1 MAERLL
7 AKEEVASSTL
17 VFRSRNTEARQLGGL
32 FVSRHDCPVD
42 LSDLRRMRLS
52 AQLLAR
58 PAADVAT
65 TVRWMGALQAQDYQG
80 GLWAIGV
87 RSQGATRS
95 DVESAI
101 ERREIVRTWPMRGT
115 LHFIAPE
122 LVRPVLRLTAP
133 RIKQRIAARERQLG
147 IDDDV
152 LARAAKV
159 VSAQIREYG
168 PRTRP
173 ELYAAM
179 AGAGLPPDG
188 QRGIHILGQLA
199 RDLLLCFGPARG
211 KQPTFVLLDE
221 WLPPSI
227 EIPDDQ
233 AGPELARRYF
243 QSHGP
248 ATVRDFAWWSSL
260 TLADA
265 RGALD
270 ACKAGLT
277 VREIGGVEYWF
288 DPAAVVHHTEAV
300 QLLPVF
306 DELILG
312 YTGRSIVAHPD
323 HLKRLIPGSNGMF
336 LASVVDADGEIRG
349 LWRKLASKRA
359 ALTFDLFDEGLDEAL
374 LTRAATRYA
383 DFLESS
389 TPAR

>member
-52 AQLLAR
+52 AQLLAQ

-95 DVESAI
+95 EVESTI

-115 LHFIAPE
+115 LHFVALE

-133 RIKQRIAARERQLG
+133 RIKRRIAARERQLG

-159 VSAQIREYG
+159 VSARIREHG
-168 PRTRP
+168 PSTRP

-179 AGAGLPPDG
+179 AGAGLSPAG

-199 RDLLLCFGPARG
+199 RDLLLCFGPARR

-227 EIPDDQ
+227 DIPDDH

-248 ATVRDFAWWSSL
+248 ATVRDFAWWSNL
-260 TLADA
+260 TLAEA
-265 RGALD
+265 RRAASSTGSTPRPWSTTPRPSNFFPCSTNSSLA
-270 ACKAGLT
+270 T
-277 VREIGGVEYWF
+277 
-288 DPAAVVHHTEAV
+288 PAAPR
-300 QLLPVF
+300 L
-306 DELILG
+306 
-312 YTGRSIVAHPD
+312 HPPT
-323 HLKRLIPGSNGMF
+323 I
-336 LASVVDADGEIRG
+336 
-349 LWRKLASKRA
+349 
-359 ALTFDLFDEGLDEAL
+359 
-374 LTRAATRYA
+374 
-383 DFLESS
+383 
-389 TPAR
+389 

>member
-1 MAERLL
+1 M
-7 AKEEVASSTL
+7 
-17 VFRSRNTEARQLGGL
+17 
-32 FVSRHDCPVD
+32 D

-52 AQLLAR
+52 AHLLAQ

-65 TVRWMGALQAQDYQG
+65 TARWMGALQAQDYQG

-147 IDDDV
+147 IDDGV
-152 LARAAKV
+152 LARATKV
-159 VSAQIREYG
+159 VSAQIRERG
-168 PRTRP
+168 PSTRP

-179 AGAGLPPDG
+179 AGAGLSPDG
-188 QRGIHILGQLA
+188 QRGIHVLGQLA
-199 RDLLLCFGPARG
+199 RDLLLCFRTGPRETAHVRFARRVAASVHRHTG
-211 KQPTFVLLDE
+211 RP
-221 WLPPSI
+221 
-227 EIPDDQ
+227 
-233 AGPELARRYF
+233 GRPELARRYF

-248 ATVRDFAWWSSL
+248 ATVRDFAWWSNL

-270 ACKAGLT
+270 ACKAGFT
-277 VREIGGVEYWF
+277 VREVGGVEYWF
-288 DPAAVVHHTEAV
+288 DPEAVVHHTEVV

-312 YTGRSIVAHPD
+312 YTDRSTVAPPD
-323 HLKRLIPGSNGMF
+323 HLRRLIPGSNGMF

-349 LWRKLASKRA
+349 LWRRQASKRA
-359 ALTFDLFDEGLDEAL
+359 GLTFDLFDEGLDEAL
-374 LTRAATRYA
+374 LASAAARYA